1 MISLKF
7 LGIEYWVGSMNIEG
21 KIFKYWVLSEKY
33 ITDGKADKIYS
44 VYRVV
49 INISIF

>member
-7 LGIEYWVGSMNIEG
+7 LGFEYWGGIMNIEG
-21 KIFKYWVLSEKY
+21 RNFKFWVLSEKY
-33 ITDGKADKIYS
+33 ITDGKADKISS

-49 INISIF
+49 INISI